1 MQQVRIDFDNPGLPQ
16 SLGVVEGESQSRIFQ
31 ATLYKSGAAYTA
43 PAGAVYSIM
52 YRGFGP
58 QNQGWY
64 DTIEDGAGKRAACT
78 VSGNVVTCELA
89 RQALRVPGHLTVVL
103 CVSDAKGYML
113 KSWPIMANVRNDGYE
128 DTGEIEMYFN
138 LSGLAGNYLTQLE
151 KAMADAETTRNNLTS
166 TSAQAKKDIDA
177 KAAETLKTIPESY
190 TELDGNVK
198 KLKEDIVNI
207 QNRIEL
213 SAINTEIVFS
223 EQLKSTLKNGATLSD
238 RTITIPSGSFG
249 GSSNIYLVQG
259 IYADKIKGKK
269 ILVKIKT
276 TQTGEYEKFKIF
288 AYVGGSA
295 VSCSNVITDFP
306 NINILLEIPEDNK
319 GSKSVQFGLSFQ
331 NYSNTSSD
339 DVTIT
344 LESVEYSIYETVKY
358 MSDTVNDVSNAV
370 NDVSNNF
377 VIDNTTI
384 NLFDKSQADLTG
396 MYNISGKFIINSYQY
411 STGLIEIKDYTN
423 FSMNRFENTVPV
435 WTLWKKDGTTLVRGV
450 QARYIV
456 IDTTTDSEAVYVR
469 CSFLAT
475 EIDTVMIVPNEY
487 PCMSEYF
494 EYNSPRKS
502 LKTQW
507 FGKKAVM
514 IGDSLTQMHYWEE
527 MFAQILGMN
536 YEVEAQSGGNM
547 TAIAN
552 FVDNIDSAD
561 VMTVWAGTNDWYN
574 GISLGSLLNNDNN
587 TYYGAVQHVCECVSE
602 RLPNCKLL
610 LITPLQ
616 RLTTNTDDWEVDD
629 RGFRINPT
637 TSKTLEDYANAV
649 VETAEIYGIE
659 ILDMFHRG
667 GVNAKNIDTW
677 TSDRLHPNRVCFEKL
692 CWKIIGKV
700 KSM

>member
-1 MQQVRIDFDNPGLPQ
+1 MASFDEIVSKMTEAIKGVREAVLGKDVREFIASGYESVLDAYKQLKTAVDSAANSAEEAKTAITEAIDPTF
-16 SLGVVEGESQSRIFQ
+16 SVEG
-31 ATLYKSGAAYTA
+31 KAA
-43 PAGAVYSIM
+43 
-52 YRGFGP
+52 
-58 QNQGWY
+58 
-64 DTIEDGAGKRAACT
+64 
-78 VSGNVVTCELA
+78 
-89 RQALRVPGHLTVVL
+89 
-103 CVSDAKGYML
+103 DAK
-113 KSWPIMANVRNDGYE
+113 K
-128 DTGEIEMYFN
+128 TGDKIGE
-138 LSGLAGNYLTQLE
+138 
-151 KAMADAETTRNNLTS
+151 
-166 TSAQAKKDIDA
+166 
-177 KAAETLKTIPESY
+177 
-190 TELDGNVK
+190 
-198 KLKEDIVNI
+198 LKEDIVNI

-319 GSKSVQFGLSFQ
+319 GPKSVRFGLSFQ

-358 MSDTVNDVSNAV
+358 MSDTVNDVLNAV
-370 NDVSNNF
+370 DDVSNNF

-396 MYNISGKFIINSYQY
+396 MYNIRGKFIINSYQH

-423 FSMNRFENTVPV
+423 FSMNRFEGTVPE

-536 YEVEAQSGGNM
+536 YEVVAQSGGNM

-552 FVDNIDSAD
+552 FVDNIDGAD
-561 VMTVWAGTNDWYN
+561 VMTVWAGTNDWYS

-587 TYYGAVQHVCECVSE
+587 TYYGAVQHVCERVSE

-637 TSKTLEDYANAV
+637 TSKILEDYANAV
-649 VETAEIYGIE
+649 IETAEIYGIE
-659 ILDMFHRG
+659 VLDMFHRG

-677 TSDRLHPNRVCFEKL
+677 TSDRLHPSRAGFEKL
-692 CWKIIGKV
+692 CWKIIDKV

>member
-1 MQQVRIDFDNPGLPQ
+1 MASFDEIVSKMTEAIKGVREAVLGKDVREFIASGYESVLDAYKQLKTAVDSAANSAEEAKTAITEAIDPTF
-16 SLGVVEGESQSRIFQ
+16 SVEG
-31 ATLYKSGAAYTA
+31 KAA
-43 PAGAVYSIM
+43 
-52 YRGFGP
+52 
-58 QNQGWY
+58 
-64 DTIEDGAGKRAACT
+64 
-78 VSGNVVTCELA
+78 
-89 RQALRVPGHLTVVL
+89 
-103 CVSDAKGYML
+103 DAK
-113 KSWPIMANVRNDGYE
+113 K
-128 DTGEIEMYFN
+128 TGDKIGE
-138 LSGLAGNYLTQLE
+138 
-151 KAMADAETTRNNLTS
+151 
-166 TSAQAKKDIDA
+166 
-177 KAAETLKTIPESY
+177 
-190 TELDGNVK
+190 
-198 KLKEDIVNI
+198 LKEDIVNI

-319 GSKSVQFGLSFQ
+319 GPKSVRFGLSFQ

-358 MSDTVNDVSNAV
+358 MSDTVNDVLNAV
-370 NDVSNNF
+370 DDVSNNF

-396 MYNISGKFIINSYQY
+396 MYNIRGKFIINSYQH

-423 FSMNRFENTVPV
+423 FSMNRFEGTVPE

-536 YEVEAQSGGNM
+536 YEVVAQSGGNM

-552 FVDNIDSAD
+552 FIDNIDSAD

-587 TYYGAVQHVCECVSE
+587 TYYGAVQHVCERVSE

-637 TSKTLEDYANAV
+637 TSKILEDYANAV
-649 VETAEIYGIE
+649 IETAEIYGIE
-659 ILDMFHRG
+659 VLDMFHRG

-677 TSDRLHPNRVCFEKL
+677 TSDRLHPSRAGFEKL
-692 CWKIIGKV
+692 CWKIIDKV

>member
-1 MQQVRIDFDNPGLPQ
+1 MQFIDRKAKYPGRWTMKK
-16 SLGVVEGESQSRIFQ
+16 SDGSSEII
-31 ATLYKSGAAYTA
+31 TL
-43 PAGAVYSIM
+43 
-52 YRGFGP
+52 
-58 QNQGWY
+58 
-64 DTIEDGAGKRAACT
+64 
-78 VSGNVVTCELA
+78 
-89 RQALRVPGHLTVVL
+89 
-103 CVSDAKGYML
+103 
-113 KSWPIMANVRNDGYE
+113 VRNDEPIVEGTPLNANTLNALGGT
-128 DTGEIEMYFN
+128 DTT
-138 LSGLAGNYLTQLE
+138 LSVEGMA
-151 KAMADAETTRNNLTS
+151 ADA
-166 TSAQAKKDIDA
+166 AKVGEAINAESERA
-177 KAAETLKTIPESY
+177 KGVESQ
-190 TELDGNVK
+190 
-198 KLKEDIVNI
+198 LKEDLVNI

-249 GSSNIYLVQG
+249 GSSYIYLVQK

-358 MSDTVNDVSNAV
+358 MSDTVNDVSN
-370 NDVSNNF
+370 NF

-396 MYNISGKFIINSYQY
+396 MYNISGKFIINSYQH

-547 TAIAN
+547 TTIAN

-637 TSKTLEDYANAV
+637 TSKTLEDYANAAI
-649 VETAEIYGIE
+649 ETAEIYGIE
-659 ILDMFHRG
+659 VLDMFHRG

>member
-1 MQQVRIDFDNPGLPQ
+1 
-16 SLGVVEGESQSRIFQ
+16 
-31 ATLYKSGAAYTA
+31 
-43 PAGAVYSIM
+43 
-52 YRGFGP
+52 
-58 QNQGWY
+58 
-64 DTIEDGAGKRAACT
+64 
-78 VSGNVVTCELA
+78 
-89 RQALRVPGHLTVVL
+89 
-103 CVSDAKGYML
+103 
-113 KSWPIMANVRNDGYE
+113 
-128 DTGEIEMYFN
+128 
-138 LSGLAGNYLTQLE
+138 
-151 KAMADAETTRNNLTS
+151 
-166 TSAQAKKDIDA
+166 
-177 KAAETLKTIPESY
+177 
-190 TELDGNVK
+190 
-198 KLKEDIVNI
+198 
-207 QNRIEL
+207 
-213 SAINTEIVFS
+213 
-223 EQLKSTLKNGATLSD
+223 
-238 RTITIPSGSFG
+238 
-249 GSSNIYLVQG
+249 
-259 IYADKIKGKK
+259 
-269 ILVKIKT
+269 
-276 TQTGEYEKFKIF
+276 
-288 AYVGGSA
+288 
-295 VSCSNVITDFP
+295 
-306 NINILLEIPEDNK
+306 
-319 GSKSVQFGLSFQ
+319 
-331 NYSNTSSD
+331 
-339 DVTIT
+339 
-344 LESVEYSIYETVKY
+344 
-358 MSDTVNDVSNAV
+358 MSDTVNDVLNAV
-370 NDVSNNF
+370 DDVSNNF

-396 MYNISGKFIINSYQY
+396 MYNIRGKFIINSYQH

-423 FSMNRFENTVPV
+423 FSMNRFEGTVPE

-514 IGDSLTQMHYWEE
+514 IGDSLTQMHYWE

-536 YEVEAQSGGNM
+536 YEVVAQSGGNM

-552 FVDNIDSAD
+552 FVYNIDSAD

-574 GISLGSLLNNDNN
+574 GISLGSLLDNDNN
-587 TYYGAVQHVCECVSE
+587 TYYGAVQHVCERVSE

-637 TSKTLEDYANAV
+637 TSKILEDYANAV
-649 VETAEIYGIE
+649 IETAEIYGIE
-659 ILDMFHRG
+659 VLDMFHRG

-677 TSDRLHPNRVCFEKL
+677 TSDRLHPSRAGFEKL
-692 CWKIIGKV
+692 CWKIIDKV

>member
-1 MQQVRIDFDNPGLPQ
+1 MASFDEIVSKMTEAIKGVREAVLGKDVREFIASGYESVLDAYKQLKTAVDSAANSAEEAKTAITEAIDPTF
-16 SLGVVEGESQSRIFQ
+16 SVEG
-31 ATLYKSGAAYTA
+31 KAA
-43 PAGAVYSIM
+43 
-52 YRGFGP
+52 
-58 QNQGWY
+58 
-64 DTIEDGAGKRAACT
+64 
-78 VSGNVVTCELA
+78 
-89 RQALRVPGHLTVVL
+89 
-103 CVSDAKGYML
+103 DAK
-113 KSWPIMANVRNDGYE
+113 K
-128 DTGEIEMYFN
+128 TGDKIGE
-138 LSGLAGNYLTQLE
+138 
-151 KAMADAETTRNNLTS
+151 
-166 TSAQAKKDIDA
+166 
-177 KAAETLKTIPESY
+177 
-190 TELDGNVK
+190 
-198 KLKEDIVNI
+198 LKEDIVNI

-319 GSKSVQFGLSFQ
+319 GPKSVRFGLSFQ

-358 MSDTVNDVSNAV
+358 MSDTVNDVLNAV
-370 NDVSNNF
+370 DDVSNNF

-396 MYNISGKFIINSYQY
+396 MYNIRGKFIINSYQH

-423 FSMNRFENTVPV
+423 FSMNRFEGTVPE

-514 IGDSLTQMHYWEE
+514 IGDSLTKMHYWEE

-536 YEVEAQSGGNM
+536 YEVVAQSGGNM

-561 VMTVWAGTNDWYN
+561 VMTVWAGTNDWYD

-587 TYYGAVQHVCECVSE
+587 TYYGAVQHVCERVSE

-629 RGFRINPT
+629 RGFRINPK
-637 TSKTLEDYANAV
+637 TSKILEDYANAV
-649 VETAEIYGIE
+649 IETAEIYGIE
-659 ILDMFHRG
+659 VLDMFHRG

-677 TSDRLHPNRVCFEKL
+677 TSDRLHPSRAGFEKL
-692 CWKIIGKV
+692 CWKIIDKV

>member
-1 MQQVRIDFDNPGLPQ
+1 MASFDEIVSKMTEAIKGVREAVLGKDVREFIASGYESVLDAYKQLKTAVDSAANSAEEAKTAITEAIDPTF
-16 SLGVVEGESQSRIFQ
+16 SVEG
-31 ATLYKSGAAYTA
+31 KAA
-43 PAGAVYSIM
+43 
-52 YRGFGP
+52 
-58 QNQGWY
+58 
-64 DTIEDGAGKRAACT
+64 
-78 VSGNVVTCELA
+78 
-89 RQALRVPGHLTVVL
+89 
-103 CVSDAKGYML
+103 DAK
-113 KSWPIMANVRNDGYE
+113 K
-128 DTGEIEMYFN
+128 TGDKIGE
-138 LSGLAGNYLTQLE
+138 
-151 KAMADAETTRNNLTS
+151 
-166 TSAQAKKDIDA
+166 
-177 KAAETLKTIPESY
+177 
-190 TELDGNVK
+190 
-198 KLKEDIVNI
+198 LKEDIVNI

-249 GSSNIYLVQG
+249 GSSYIYLVQG

-288 AYVGGSA
+288 AFVGGSA

-319 GSKSVQFGLSFQ
+319 GPKSVRFGLSFQ

-358 MSDTVNDVSNAV
+358 MSDTVNDVLNAV
-370 NDVSNNF
+370 DDVSNNF

-396 MYNISGKFIINSYQY
+396 MYNIRGKFIINSYQH

-423 FSMNRFENTVPV
+423 FSMNRFEGTVPE

-536 YEVEAQSGGNM
+536 YEVVAQSGGNM

-587 TYYGAVQHVCECVSE
+587 TYYGAVQHVCERVSE

-637 TSKTLEDYANAV
+637 TSKILEDYANAV
-649 VETAEIYGIE
+649 IETAEIYGIE
-659 ILDMFHRG
+659 VLDMFHRG

-677 TSDRLHPNRVCFEKL
+677 TSDRLHPSRAGFEKL
-692 CWKIIGKV
+692 CWKIIDKV

>member
-1 MQQVRIDFDNPGLPQ
+1 MQFIDRKAKYPG
-16 SLGVVEGESQSRIFQ
+16 RW
-31 ATLYKSGAAYTA
+31 TMKKS
-43 PAGAVYSIM
+43 
-52 YRGFGP
+52 
-58 QNQGWY
+58 
-64 DTIEDGAGKRAACT
+64 DGT
-78 VSGNVVTCELA
+78 SEVVTL
-89 RQALRVPGHLTVVL
+89 
-103 CVSDAKGYML
+103 
-113 KSWPIMANVRNDGYE
+113 VRNDEPIVEGTPINANTLNALGGT
-128 DTGEIEMYFN
+128 DTT
-138 LSGLAGNYLTQLE
+138 LSVEGMA
-151 KAMADAETTRNNLTS
+151 ADA
-166 TSAQAKKDIDA
+166 AKVGEAINAESERA
-177 KAAETLKTIPESY
+177 KGAESQ
-190 TELDGNVK
+190 
-198 KLKEDIVNI
+198 LKEDLVNI

-249 GSSNIYLVQG
+249 GSSNIYLVQK

-276 TQTGEYEKFKIF
+276 IQTGEYEKFKIF

-396 MYNISGKFIINSYQY
+396 MYNISGKFIINSYQH

-423 FSMNRFENTVPV
+423 FSMNRFESTVPV

-547 TAIAN
+547 TTIAN

-637 TSKTLEDYANAV
+637 TSKTLEDYANAAI
-649 VETAEIYGIE
+649 ETAEIYGIE
-659 ILDMFHRG
+659 VLDMFHRG

-677 TSDRLHPNRVCFEKL
+677 TSDRLHPSRAGFEKL
-692 CWKIIGKV
+692 CWKIIDKV

>member
-1 MQQVRIDFDNPGLPQ
+1 MQFIDRKAKYPGRWTMKKSDGSSEIITLIRNDEPI
-16 SLGVVEGESQSRIFQ
+16 VEGTPLNANTLNALGGTDTTLSVEGMAADAAKVGEAINAESERAKGVESQ
-31 ATLYKSGAAYTA
+31 
-43 PAGAVYSIM
+43 
-52 YRGFGP
+52 
-58 QNQGWY
+58 
-64 DTIEDGAGKRAACT
+64 
-78 VSGNVVTCELA
+78 
-89 RQALRVPGHLTVVL
+89 
-103 CVSDAKGYML
+103 
-113 KSWPIMANVRNDGYE
+113 
-128 DTGEIEMYFN
+128 
-138 LSGLAGNYLTQLE
+138 
-151 KAMADAETTRNNLTS
+151 
-166 TSAQAKKDIDA
+166 
-177 KAAETLKTIPESY
+177 
-190 TELDGNVK
+190 
-198 KLKEDIVNI
+198 LKEDLVNI

-223 EQLKSTLKNGATLSD
+223 EQLRSTLKNGATLSD

-249 GSSNIYLVQG
+249 GSSNIYLVQK

-396 MYNISGKFIINSYQY
+396 MYNISGKFIINSYQH

-536 YEVEAQSGGNM
+536 YEVVAQSGGNM

-637 TSKTLEDYANAV
+637 TSKTLEDYANAAI
-649 VETAEIYGIE
+649 ETAEIYGIE
-659 ILDMFHRG
+659 VLDMFHRG

-677 TSDRLHPNRVCFEKL
+677 TSDRLHPSRAGFEKL
-692 CWKIIGKV
+692 CWKIIDKV

>member
-1 MQQVRIDFDNPGLPQ
+1 MASFDEIVSKMTAAIKGVREAVLGKDVREFIASGYESVLDAYKQLKTAVDSAANSAEEAKTAITEAIDPTF
-16 SLGVVEGESQSRIFQ
+16 SVEG
-31 ATLYKSGAAYTA
+31 KAA
-43 PAGAVYSIM
+43 
-52 YRGFGP
+52 
-58 QNQGWY
+58 
-64 DTIEDGAGKRAACT
+64 
-78 VSGNVVTCELA
+78 
-89 RQALRVPGHLTVVL
+89 
-103 CVSDAKGYML
+103 DAK
-113 KSWPIMANVRNDGYE
+113 K
-128 DTGEIEMYFN
+128 TGDKIGE
-138 LSGLAGNYLTQLE
+138 
-151 KAMADAETTRNNLTS
+151 
-166 TSAQAKKDIDA
+166 
-177 KAAETLKTIPESY
+177 
-190 TELDGNVK
+190 
-198 KLKEDIVNI
+198 LKEDIVNI

-319 GSKSVQFGLSFQ
+319 GPKSVRFGLSFQ

-358 MSDTVNDVSNAV
+358 MSDTVNDVLNAV
-370 NDVSNNF
+370 DDVSNNF

-396 MYNISGKFIINSYQY
+396 MYNIRGKFIINSYQH

-423 FSMNRFENTVPV
+423 FSMNRFEGTVPE

-536 YEVEAQSGGNM
+536 YEVVAQSGGNM

-587 TYYGAVQHVCECVSE
+587 TYYGAVQHVCERVSE

-637 TSKTLEDYANAV
+637 TSKILEDYANAV
-649 VETAEIYGIE
+649 IETAEIYGIE
-659 ILDMFHRG
+659 VLDMFHRG

-677 TSDRLHPNRVCFEKL
+677 TSDRLHPSRAGFEKL
-692 CWKIIGKV
+692 CWKIIDKV

>member
-1 MQQVRIDFDNPGLPQ
+1 MQFIDRKAKYPG
-16 SLGVVEGESQSRIFQ
+16 RW
-31 ATLYKSGAAYTA
+31 TMKKS
-43 PAGAVYSIM
+43 
-52 YRGFGP
+52 
-58 QNQGWY
+58 
-64 DTIEDGAGKRAACT
+64 DGT
-78 VSGNVVTCELA
+78 SEVVTL
-89 RQALRVPGHLTVVL
+89 
-103 CVSDAKGYML
+103 
-113 KSWPIMANVRNDGYE
+113 VRNDEPIVEG
-128 DTGEIEMYFN
+128 TPMN
-138 LSGLAGNYLTQLE
+138 ANTLNALAGTDTTLSVE
-151 KAMADAETTRNNLTS
+151 GMAADA
-166 TSAQAKKDIDA
+166 AKVGEAINAESERA
-177 KAAETLKTIPESY
+177 KGVESQ
-190 TELDGNVK
+190 
-198 KLKEDIVNI
+198 LKEDIVNI

-223 EQLKSTLKNGATLSD
+223 EQLRSTLKNGATLSD

-295 VSCSNVITDFP
+295 VNCSNVITDFP

-396 MYNISGKFIINSYQY
+396 MYDISGKFIINSYQH

-561 VMTVWAGTNDWYN
+561 VMIVWAGTNDWYD

-677 TSDRLHPNRVCFEKL
+677 TSDRLHPNRACFEKL

>member
-1 MQQVRIDFDNPGLPQ
+1 MASFDEIVSKMTEAIKGVREAVLGKDVREFIASGYESVLDAYKQLKTAVDSAANSAEEAKTAITEAIDPTF
-16 SLGVVEGESQSRIFQ
+16 SVEG
-31 ATLYKSGAAYTA
+31 KAA
-43 PAGAVYSIM
+43 
-52 YRGFGP
+52 
-58 QNQGWY
+58 
-64 DTIEDGAGKRAACT
+64 
-78 VSGNVVTCELA
+78 
-89 RQALRVPGHLTVVL
+89 
-103 CVSDAKGYML
+103 DAK
-113 KSWPIMANVRNDGYE
+113 K
-128 DTGEIEMYFN
+128 TGDKIGE
-138 LSGLAGNYLTQLE
+138 
-151 KAMADAETTRNNLTS
+151 
-166 TSAQAKKDIDA
+166 
-177 KAAETLKTIPESY
+177 
-190 TELDGNVK
+190 
-198 KLKEDIVNI
+198 LKEDIVNI

-319 GSKSVQFGLSFQ
+319 GPKSVRFGLSFQ

-358 MSDTVNDVSNAV
+358 MSDTVNDVLNAV
-370 NDVSNNF
+370 DDVSNNF

-396 MYNISGKFIINSYQY
+396 MYNVRGKFIINSYQH

-423 FSMNRFENTVPV
+423 FSMNRFEGTVPE

-536 YEVEAQSGGNM
+536 YEVVAQSGGNM

-587 TYYGAVQHVCECVSE
+587 TYYGAVQHVCERVSE

-637 TSKTLEDYANAV
+637 TSKILEDYANAV
-649 VETAEIYGIE
+649 IETAEIYGIE
-659 ILDMFHRG
+659 VLDMFHRG

-677 TSDRLHPNRVCFEKL
+677 TSDRLHPSRAGFEKL
-692 CWKIIGKV
+692 CWKIIDKV

>member
-1 MQQVRIDFDNPGLPQ
+1 MQFIDRKAKYPGRWTMKK
-16 SLGVVEGESQSRIFQ
+16 SDGSSEII
-31 ATLYKSGAAYTA
+31 TL
-43 PAGAVYSIM
+43 
-52 YRGFGP
+52 
-58 QNQGWY
+58 
-64 DTIEDGAGKRAACT
+64 
-78 VSGNVVTCELA
+78 
-89 RQALRVPGHLTVVL
+89 
-103 CVSDAKGYML
+103 
-113 KSWPIMANVRNDGYE
+113 VRNDEPIVEGTPLNANTLNALGGT
-128 DTGEIEMYFN
+128 DTT
-138 LSGLAGNYLTQLE
+138 LSVEGMA
-151 KAMADAETTRNNLTS
+151 ADA
-166 TSAQAKKDIDA
+166 AKVGEAINAESERA
-177 KAAETLKTIPESY
+177 KGVESQ
-190 TELDGNVK
+190 
-198 KLKEDIVNI
+198 LKEDLVNI

-213 SAINTEIVFS
+213 SAINAEIVFS

-319 GSKSVQFGLSFQ
+319 GSKSVRFGLSFQ

-358 MSDTVNDVSNAV
+358 MSDTVNDVSN
-370 NDVSNNF
+370 NF

-396 MYNISGKFIINSYQY
+396 MYNISGKFIINSYQH
-411 STGLIEIKDYTN
+411 STGLIKIKDYAN

-547 TAIAN
+547 TTIAN

-637 TSKTLEDYANAV
+637 TSKTLEDYANAAI
-649 VETAEIYGIE
+649 ETAEIYGIE
-659 ILDMFHRG
+659 VLDMFHRG

-677 TSDRLHPNRVCFEKL
+677 TSDRLHPSRAGFEKL
-692 CWKIIGKV
+692 CWKIIDKV

>member
-1 MQQVRIDFDNPGLPQ
+1 MQFIDRKAKYPG
-16 SLGVVEGESQSRIFQ
+16 RW
-31 ATLYKSGAAYTA
+31 TMKKS
-43 PAGAVYSIM
+43 
-52 YRGFGP
+52 
-58 QNQGWY
+58 
-64 DTIEDGAGKRAACT
+64 DGT
-78 VSGNVVTCELA
+78 SEVVTL
-89 RQALRVPGHLTVVL
+89 
-103 CVSDAKGYML
+103 
-113 KSWPIMANVRNDGYE
+113 VRNDEPIVEGTPINANTLNALGGT
-128 DTGEIEMYFN
+128 DTT
-138 LSGLAGNYLTQLE
+138 LSVEGMA
-151 KAMADAETTRNNLTS
+151 ADA
-166 TSAQAKKDIDA
+166 AKVGEAINAESERA
-177 KAAETLKTIPESY
+177 KGAESQ
-190 TELDGNVK
+190 
-198 KLKEDIVNI
+198 LKEDLVNI

-249 GSSNIYLVQG
+249 GSSNIYLVQK

-276 TQTGEYEKFKIF
+276 IQTGEYEKFKIF

-396 MYNISGKFIINSYQY
+396 MYNISGKFIINSYQH

-423 FSMNRFENTVPV
+423 FSMNRFESTVPV

-514 IGDSLTQMHYWEE
+514 IGDSLTQMHYWED

-547 TAIAN
+547 TTIAN

-637 TSKTLEDYANAV
+637 TSKTLEDYANAAI
-649 VETAEIYGIE
+649 ETAEIYGIE
-659 ILDMFHRG
+659 VLDMFHRG

-677 TSDRLHPNRVCFEKL
+677 TSDRLHPSRAGFEKL
-692 CWKIIGKV
+692 CWKIIDKV

>member
-1 MQQVRIDFDNPGLPQ
+1 MASFDEIVSKMTEAIKGVREAVLGKDVREFIASGYESVLDAYKQLKTAVDSAANSAEEAKTAITEAIDPTF
-16 SLGVVEGESQSRIFQ
+16 SVEG
-31 ATLYKSGAAYTA
+31 KAA
-43 PAGAVYSIM
+43 
-52 YRGFGP
+52 
-58 QNQGWY
+58 
-64 DTIEDGAGKRAACT
+64 
-78 VSGNVVTCELA
+78 
-89 RQALRVPGHLTVVL
+89 
-103 CVSDAKGYML
+103 DAK
-113 KSWPIMANVRNDGYE
+113 K
-128 DTGEIEMYFN
+128 TGDKIGE
-138 LSGLAGNYLTQLE
+138 
-151 KAMADAETTRNNLTS
+151 
-166 TSAQAKKDIDA
+166 
-177 KAAETLKTIPESY
+177 
-190 TELDGNVK
+190 
-198 KLKEDIVNI
+198 LKEDIVNI

-319 GSKSVQFGLSFQ
+319 GPKSVRFGLSFQ

-358 MSDTVNDVSNAV
+358 MSDTVNDVLNAV
-370 NDVSNNF
+370 DDVSNNF

-396 MYNISGKFIINSYQY
+396 MYNIRGKFIINSYQH

-423 FSMNRFENTVPV
+423 FSMNRFEGTVPE

-536 YEVEAQSGGNM
+536 YEVVAQSGGNM

-552 FVDNIDSAD
+552 FVYNIDSAD

-574 GISLGSLLNNDNN
+574 GISLGSLLDNDNN
-587 TYYGAVQHVCECVSE
+587 TYYGAVQHVCERVSE

-637 TSKTLEDYANAV
+637 TSKILEDYANAV
-649 VETAEIYGIE
+649 IETAEIYGIE
-659 ILDMFHRG
+659 VLDMFHRG

-677 TSDRLHPNRVCFEKL
+677 TSDRLHPSRAGFEKL
-692 CWKIIGKV
+692 CWKIIDKV

>member
-1 MQQVRIDFDNPGLPQ
+1 MASFDEIVSKMTEAIKGVREAVLGKDVREFIASGYESVLDAYKQLKTAVDSAANSAEEAKTAITEAIDPTF
-16 SLGVVEGESQSRIFQ
+16 SVEG
-31 ATLYKSGAAYTA
+31 KAA
-43 PAGAVYSIM
+43 
-52 YRGFGP
+52 
-58 QNQGWY
+58 
-64 DTIEDGAGKRAACT
+64 
-78 VSGNVVTCELA
+78 
-89 RQALRVPGHLTVVL
+89 
-103 CVSDAKGYML
+103 DAK
-113 KSWPIMANVRNDGYE
+113 K
-128 DTGEIEMYFN
+128 TGDKIGE
-138 LSGLAGNYLTQLE
+138 
-151 KAMADAETTRNNLTS
+151 
-166 TSAQAKKDIDA
+166 
-177 KAAETLKTIPESY
+177 
-190 TELDGNVK
+190 
-198 KLKEDIVNI
+198 LKEDIVNI

-288 AYVGGSA
+288 AFVGGSA

-319 GSKSVQFGLSFQ
+319 GPKSVRFGLSFQ

-358 MSDTVNDVSNAV
+358 MSDTVNDVLNAV
-370 NDVSNNF
+370 DDVSNNF

-396 MYNISGKFIINSYQY
+396 MYNIRGKFIINSYQH

-423 FSMNRFENTVPV
+423 FSMNRFGGTVPE

-536 YEVEAQSGGNM
+536 YEVVAQSGGNM

-587 TYYGAVQHVCECVSE
+587 TYYGAVQHVCERVSE

-637 TSKTLEDYANAV
+637 TSKILEDYANAV
-649 VETAEIYGIE
+649 IETAEIYGIE
-659 ILDMFHRG
+659 VLDMFHRG

-677 TSDRLHPNRVCFEKL
+677 TSDRLHPSRAGFEKL
-692 CWKIIGKV
+692 CWKIIDKV

>member
-1 MQQVRIDFDNPGLPQ
+1 MASFDEIVSKMTEAIKGVREAVLGKDVREFIASGYESVLDAYKQLKTAVDSAANSAEEAKTAITEAIDPTF
-16 SLGVVEGESQSRIFQ
+16 SVEG
-31 ATLYKSGAAYTA
+31 KAA
-43 PAGAVYSIM
+43 
-52 YRGFGP
+52 
-58 QNQGWY
+58 
-64 DTIEDGAGKRAACT
+64 
-78 VSGNVVTCELA
+78 
-89 RQALRVPGHLTVVL
+89 
-103 CVSDAKGYML
+103 DAK
-113 KSWPIMANVRNDGYE
+113 K
-128 DTGEIEMYFN
+128 TGDKIGE
-138 LSGLAGNYLTQLE
+138 
-151 KAMADAETTRNNLTS
+151 
-166 TSAQAKKDIDA
+166 
-177 KAAETLKTIPESY
+177 
-190 TELDGNVK
+190 
-198 KLKEDIVNI
+198 LKEDIVNI

-319 GSKSVQFGLSFQ
+319 GPKSVRFGLSFQ

-358 MSDTVNDVSNAV
+358 MSDTVNDVLNAV
-370 NDVSNNF
+370 DDVSNNF

-396 MYNISGKFIINSYQY
+396 MYNIRGKFIINSYQH

-423 FSMNRFENTVPV
+423 FSMNRFEGTVPE

-536 YEVEAQSGGNM
+536 YEVVAQSGGNM

-587 TYYGAVQHVCECVSE
+587 TYYGAVQHVCERVSE

-637 TSKTLEDYANAV
+637 TSKILEDYANAV
-649 VETAEIYGIE
+649 IETAEIYGIE
-659 ILDMFHRG
+659 VLDMFHRG

-677 TSDRLHPNRVCFEKL
+677 TSDRLHPSRAGFEKL
-692 CWKIIGKV
+692 CWKIIDKV

>member
-1 MQQVRIDFDNPGLPQ
+1 MASFDEIVSKMTEAIKGVREAVLGKDVREFIASGYESVLDAYKQLKTAVDSAANSAEEAKTAITEAIDPTF
-16 SLGVVEGESQSRIFQ
+16 SVEG
-31 ATLYKSGAAYTA
+31 KAA
-43 PAGAVYSIM
+43 
-52 YRGFGP
+52 
-58 QNQGWY
+58 
-64 DTIEDGAGKRAACT
+64 
-78 VSGNVVTCELA
+78 
-89 RQALRVPGHLTVVL
+89 
-103 CVSDAKGYML
+103 DAK
-113 KSWPIMANVRNDGYE
+113 K
-128 DTGEIEMYFN
+128 TGDKIGE
-138 LSGLAGNYLTQLE
+138 
-151 KAMADAETTRNNLTS
+151 
-166 TSAQAKKDIDA
+166 
-177 KAAETLKTIPESY
+177 
-190 TELDGNVK
+190 
-198 KLKEDIVNI
+198 LKEDIVNI

-213 SAINTEIVFS
+213 SAINTEIVFF

-319 GSKSVQFGLSFQ
+319 GPKSVRFGLSFQ

-358 MSDTVNDVSNAV
+358 MSDTVNDVLNAV
-370 NDVSNNF
+370 DDVSNNF

-396 MYNISGKFIINSYQY
+396 MYNIRGKFIINSYQH

-423 FSMNRFENTVPV
+423 FSMNRFEGTVPE

-536 YEVEAQSGGNM
+536 YEVVAQSGGNM

-561 VMTVWAGTNDWYN
+561 VMTVWAGTNDWYD

-587 TYYGAVQHVCECVSE
+587 TYYGAVQHVCERVSE

-637 TSKTLEDYANAV
+637 TSKILEDYANAV
-649 VETAEIYGIE
+649 IETAEIYGIE
-659 ILDMFHRG
+659 VLDMFHRG

-677 TSDRLHPNRVCFEKL
+677 TSDRLHPSRAGFEKL
-692 CWKIIGKV
+692 CWKIIDKV

>member
-1 MQQVRIDFDNPGLPQ
+1 MQFIDRKAKYPGRWTMKK
-16 SLGVVEGESQSRIFQ
+16 SDGSSEII
-31 ATLYKSGAAYTA
+31 TL
-43 PAGAVYSIM
+43 
-52 YRGFGP
+52 
-58 QNQGWY
+58 
-64 DTIEDGAGKRAACT
+64 
-78 VSGNVVTCELA
+78 
-89 RQALRVPGHLTVVL
+89 
-103 CVSDAKGYML
+103 
-113 KSWPIMANVRNDGYE
+113 VRNDEPIVEGTPLNANTLNALGGT
-128 DTGEIEMYFN
+128 DTT
-138 LSGLAGNYLTQLE
+138 LSVEGMA
-151 KAMADAETTRNNLTS
+151 ADA
-166 TSAQAKKDIDA
+166 AKVGEAINAESERA
-177 KAAETLKTIPESY
+177 KGVESQ
-190 TELDGNVK
+190 
-198 KLKEDIVNI
+198 LKEDLVNI

-249 GSSNIYLVQG
+249 GSSYIYLVQK

-396 MYNISGKFIINSYQY
+396 MYNISGKFIINSYQH

-547 TAIAN
+547 TTIAN

-637 TSKTLEDYANAV
+637 TSKTLEDYANAAI
-649 VETAEIYGIE
+649 ETAEIYGIE
-659 ILDMFHRG
+659 VLDMFHRG

>member
-1 MQQVRIDFDNPGLPQ
+1 MASFDEIVSKMTEAIKGVREAVLGKDVREFIASGYESVLDAYKQLKTAVDSAANSAEEAKTAITEAIDPTF
-16 SLGVVEGESQSRIFQ
+16 SVEG
-31 ATLYKSGAAYTA
+31 KAA
-43 PAGAVYSIM
+43 
-52 YRGFGP
+52 
-58 QNQGWY
+58 
-64 DTIEDGAGKRAACT
+64 
-78 VSGNVVTCELA
+78 
-89 RQALRVPGHLTVVL
+89 
-103 CVSDAKGYML
+103 DAK
-113 KSWPIMANVRNDGYE
+113 K
-128 DTGEIEMYFN
+128 TGDKIGE
-138 LSGLAGNYLTQLE
+138 
-151 KAMADAETTRNNLTS
+151 
-166 TSAQAKKDIDA
+166 
-177 KAAETLKTIPESY
+177 
-190 TELDGNVK
+190 
-198 KLKEDIVNI
+198 LKEDIVNI

-319 GSKSVQFGLSFQ
+319 GPKSVRFGLSFQ

-358 MSDTVNDVSNAV
+358 MSDTVNDVLNAV
-370 NDVSNNF
+370 DDVSNNF

-396 MYNISGKFIINSYQY
+396 MYNIRGKFIINSYQH

-423 FSMNRFENTVPV
+423 FSMNRFEGTVPE

-536 YEVEAQSGGNM
+536 YEVVAQSGGNM

-552 FVDNIDSAD
+552 FVDNIDGAD

-587 TYYGAVQHVCECVSE
+587 TYYGAVQHVCERVSE

-637 TSKTLEDYANAV
+637 TSKILEDYANAV
-649 VETAEIYGIE
+649 IETAEIYGIE
-659 ILDMFHRG
+659 VLDMFHRG

-677 TSDRLHPNRVCFEKL
+677 TSDRLHPSRAGFEKL
-692 CWKIIGKV
+692 CWKIIDKV

>member
-1 MQQVRIDFDNPGLPQ
+1 MASFDEIVSKMTEAIKGVREAVLGKDVREFIASGYESVLDAYKQLKTAVDSAANSAEEAKTAITEAIDPTF
-16 SLGVVEGESQSRIFQ
+16 SVEG
-31 ATLYKSGAAYTA
+31 KAA
-43 PAGAVYSIM
+43 
-52 YRGFGP
+52 
-58 QNQGWY
+58 
-64 DTIEDGAGKRAACT
+64 
-78 VSGNVVTCELA
+78 
-89 RQALRVPGHLTVVL
+89 
-103 CVSDAKGYML
+103 DAK
-113 KSWPIMANVRNDGYE
+113 K
-128 DTGEIEMYFN
+128 TGDKIGE
-138 LSGLAGNYLTQLE
+138 
-151 KAMADAETTRNNLTS
+151 
-166 TSAQAKKDIDA
+166 
-177 KAAETLKTIPESY
+177 
-190 TELDGNVK
+190 
-198 KLKEDIVNI
+198 LKEDIVNI

-319 GSKSVQFGLSFQ
+319 GPKSVRFGLSFQ

-358 MSDTVNDVSNAV
+358 MSDTVNDVLNAV
-370 NDVSNNF
+370 DDVSNNF

-396 MYNISGKFIINSYQY
+396 MYNIRGKFIINSYQH

-423 FSMNRFENTVPV
+423 FSMNRFEGTVPE

-536 YEVEAQSGGNM
+536 YEVVAQSGGNM

-561 VMTVWAGTNDWYN
+561 VMTVWAGTNDWYT

-587 TYYGAVQHVCECVSE
+587 TYYGAVQHVCERVSE

-637 TSKTLEDYANAV
+637 TSKILEDYANAV
-649 VETAEIYGIE
+649 IETAEIYGIE
-659 ILDMFHRG
+659 VLDMFHRG

-677 TSDRLHPNRVCFEKL
+677 TSDRLHPSRAGFEKL
-692 CWKIIGKV
+692 CWKIIDKV

>member
-1 MQQVRIDFDNPGLPQ
+1 MRFIDRKAKYPGRWTMKKSDGSSEIITLIRNDEPI
-16 SLGVVEGESQSRIFQ
+16 VEGTPLNANTLNALGGTDTTLSVEGMAADAAKVGEAINAESERAKGVESQ
-31 ATLYKSGAAYTA
+31 
-43 PAGAVYSIM
+43 
-52 YRGFGP
+52 
-58 QNQGWY
+58 
-64 DTIEDGAGKRAACT
+64 
-78 VSGNVVTCELA
+78 
-89 RQALRVPGHLTVVL
+89 
-103 CVSDAKGYML
+103 
-113 KSWPIMANVRNDGYE
+113 
-128 DTGEIEMYFN
+128 
-138 LSGLAGNYLTQLE
+138 
-151 KAMADAETTRNNLTS
+151 
-166 TSAQAKKDIDA
+166 
-177 KAAETLKTIPESY
+177 
-190 TELDGNVK
+190 
-198 KLKEDIVNI
+198 LKEDLVNI

-249 GSSNIYLVQG
+249 GSSYIYLVQK

-396 MYNISGKFIINSYQY
+396 MYNISGKFIINSYQH

-547 TAIAN
+547 TTIAN

-637 TSKTLEDYANAV
+637 TSKTLEDYANAAI
-649 VETAEIYGIE
+649 ETAEIYGIE
-659 ILDMFHRG
+659 VLDMFHRG

-677 TSDRLHPNRVCFEKL
+677 TSDRLHPSRAGFEKL
-692 CWKIIGKV
+692 CWKIIDKV